1 MKGVLSGM
9 IEKNYVQ
16 TKLIIFLS
24 HSLGMT
30 QSVIVSRPLEKNKET
45 H

>member
-1 MKGVLSGM
+1 MKGVSSGV

-16 TKLIIFLS
+16 TKLIIFIS
-24 HSLGMT
+24 HPQGMS
-30 QSVIVSRPLEKNKET
+30 QSVIVSRPLEQNKDT